1 MVASF
6 HSMCRSQLSK
16 RNYDPICL
24 EDIGKFAEDWILEDD
39 PQVLNVEEIER
50 YRKGLV
56 PNDKEILNAIAMNG
70 NVSLLYLSFLIYV
83 Y

>member
-1 MVASF
+1 
-6 HSMCRSQLSK
+6 
-16 RNYDPICL
+16 L

-56 PNDKEILNAIAMNG
+56 PNDKEICNAIAMNG
-70 NVSLLYLSFLIYV
+70 NVSLLHLSSLIYV